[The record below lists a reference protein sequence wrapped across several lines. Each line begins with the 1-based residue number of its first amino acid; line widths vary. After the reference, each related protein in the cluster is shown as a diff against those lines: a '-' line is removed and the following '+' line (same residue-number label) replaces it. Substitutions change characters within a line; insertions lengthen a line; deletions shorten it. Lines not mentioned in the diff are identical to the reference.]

1 MCELQDTGLSGCVF
15 LCERVYCKLVKQR
28 IREKG
33 VFACFELGVFVKLII
48 CKSAHWLNLADAI
61 GRHSGKQPMRKQG
74 RRRRQAHR
82 VLSVMLGT
90 PNSPTC
96 VCVLVESMALAD
108 ADYWQACCT
117 GWKIFFY
124 FSCLLPHFQISSQK
138 PLQNKDNSTNI
149 FSHCALSNTLL
160 QIQMQ
165 FYTSTVVL
173 N

>member
-1 MCELQDTGLSGCVF
+1 MWATGNGVSGCVF
-15 LCERVYCKLVKQR
+15 LCERVHSTLVKQR
-28 IREKG
+28 IIEKG

-48 CKSAHWLNLADAI
+48 CKSAHWLSLADAI
-61 GRHSGKQPMRKQG
+61 GWHSGKQPMRTQG
-74 RRRRQAHR
+74 RRRQAHR

-96 VCVLVESMALAD
+96 VCVFVESMALAD

-149 FSHCALSNTLL
+149 FFHCTLSNTLL
-160 QIQMQ
+160 QMQ